1 MRAVLAFLLLVLA
14 GFAAALFYGVHWIL
28 HRQRRH
34 EPPACRRAVSIPVPG
49 YGLEFV
55 REGDRVDLVTD
66 EPVLQ
71 DALVLDVKR
80 PPTMEAV
87 GAAVLALSPE
97 DAKSALAA
105 SDAKKVHLEVRPSPA
120 NK

>member
-1 MRAVLAFLLLVLA
+1 MRALILFMVVVMA
-14 GFAAALFYGVHWIL
+14 GFAASLYYGLHWLI
-28 HRQRRH
+28 HHHKRH
-34 EPPACRRAVSIPVPG
+34 EPPAGMRAVSIPVPG

-71 DALVLDVKR
+71 DALVLEVKH
-80 PPTMEAV
+80 PSTLDAV

-105 SDAKKVHLEVRPSPA
+105 SDGKKVHLEVRPSPA